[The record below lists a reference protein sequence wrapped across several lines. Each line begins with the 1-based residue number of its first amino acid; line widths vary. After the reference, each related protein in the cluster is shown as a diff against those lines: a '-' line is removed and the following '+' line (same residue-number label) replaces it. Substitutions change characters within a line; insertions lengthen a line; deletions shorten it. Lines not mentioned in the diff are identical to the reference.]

1 MAKRSDEI
9 ATLLR
14 VQSWAVDEERR
25 MLGQMLAREEALLED
40 IALMERQLLA
50 EQQVAA
56 AQPTLAGHA
65 YAAFAAFYRDRRA
78 TIERVLDALRAE
90 ISQQRD
96 RLADAYRELKL
107 LEEVRKNWQQAEREE
122 EARIEQVEMDE
133 IAQNLYQRG

>member
-1 MAKRSDEI
+1 MARKSEDI

-25 MLGQMLAREEALLED
+25 MLGQMLSREAALLED
-40 IALMERQLLA
+40 IAGMERQLLA

-65 YAAFAAFYRDRRA
+65 YAAFAAHYRDRRA
-78 TIERVLDALRAE
+78 NIERVLDALRAE
-90 ISQQRD
+90 IGLQRD
-96 RLADAYRELKL
+96 RLADAYREQKL
-107 LEEVRKNWQQAEREE
+107 LEEVRSNWQEAERVE
-122 EARIEQVEMDE
+122 EARIEQAEMDE